1 MQDGQY
7 QIEVALRLAVVRAS
21 DRDDL
26 TEFFGWY
33 TMWMKNFEVARA
45 EQHGYPLSEVIDHF
59 VGIRSVLENKR
70 IYLQSRRTGWER
82 RTRRLLAS
90 HGAIEQVD
98 SANIVEALCA
108 LGDERVLPIAQWASN
123 EAVQGTQLLL
133 TRLLHD
139 LLNLSP
145 EHGRVDEGQRWE
157 WNGPD
162 SSWTDSADNRDF
174 GYMEILRAISN
185 AKAVSS
191 IPAKP
196 MGAGGLPPYIRYW
209 FSLSAVLVGHLGWRH
224 PAVGIAAWINNGM
237 PDDDAVMS
245 GVKQLWGLYA
255 AALLAEPS
263 RNNLLEIA
271 NEVLQPNPNIP
282 TQESSYA
289 RLDTPEDD
297 RIRMSIEEKS
307 ESDEKWGAANTG
319 GSDPLHLT
327 SHVVSMLGNFQS
339 AHRSDQLDA
348 TLLHAA
354 PDSHDV
360 RASLVV
366 GSRSPWHLALT
377 KWGNRLPIRQDGR
390 SWRVDVTSKDYG
402 YIGEFRRSRVTGL
415 WFAGKHSSHMLG
427 NPVDAGP
434 RS

>member
-1 MQDGQY
+1 MQDDQY
-7 QIEVALRLAVVRAS
+7 QIDVALRLVVAGNS
-21 DRDDL
+21 DGGAL
-26 TEFFGWY
+26 EEFVDRY
-33 TMWMKNFEVARA
+33 TTWMRNCEVARA
-45 EQHGYPLSEVIDHF
+45 DQNGYPLSEVIDQF
-59 VGIRSVLENKR
+59 VGIRSLLENR
-70 IYLQSRRTGWER
+70 GIYLQSRRTGWER
-82 RTRRLLAS
+82 RTRRLLAA
-90 HGAIEQVD
+90 HGAIEQVG
-98 SANIVEALCA
+98 SADIVEALCV
-108 LGDERVLPIAQWASN
+108 LGDVKVLPIVQWASK
-123 EAVQGTQLLL
+123 EAVKGIHLLL
-133 TRLLHD
+133 KRLLRD

-145 EHGRVDEGQRWE
+145 VRGRVDEGQRWE
-157 WNGPD
+157 WDGPD
-162 SSWTDSADNRDF
+162 SSWTESGDNRDF
-174 GYMEILRAISN
+174 GYVEILRAINN
-185 AKAVSS
+185 AKGVLSM
-191 IPAKP
+191 PANP
-196 MGAGGLPPYIRYW
+196 RGAGGLPPYIRYW
-209 FSLSAVLVGHLGWRH
+209 FSISAIVVGHLGWRH

-245 GVKQLWGLYA
+245 GIKKLWGLYA
-255 AALLAEPS
+255 ASLLAEPS
-263 RNNLLEIA
+263 RNNLLEMS
-271 NEVLQPNPNIP
+271 NEVLQPQENIP

-289 RLDTPEDD
+289 RLDSPEDI
-297 RIRMSIEEKS
+297 RFRMSIEEKS
-307 ESDEKWGAANTG
+307 ESDEKWGAPNTG

-366 GSRSPWHLALT
+366 ESRSPWYSALA

-415 WFAGKHSSHMLG
+415 WFAGKHYSHMLG